1 MVIELYD
8 FLHSPYTNTQE
19 KKLKKNLN
27 TFLSETKRQISE
39 FNSRKEDFLHIRY
52 ELLYQALLHFFSAN
66 MKNEI
71 EQEKLLVRKI
81 HEIGLDVK
89 QSKDNVIIFFNA
101 YIQK

>member
-8 FLHSPYTNTQE
+8 SPHSPYTNTQE

-27 TFLSETKRQISE
+27 IFLSETKRQISE
-39 FNSRKEDFLHIRY
+39 FNSRKEDFH